1 MKHQVISSRG
11 NQHFKHLKKLNESP
25 RYRHEVQQT
34 ILDGMHLIESYAE
47 RFGSPD
53 SIALIEGGHIDQIAS
68 YLNENTQVLE
78 FPAGLFSEIA
88 PVISPTGILAS
99 INIPHLEPPKKQNC
113 ILLLEDIQDPG
124 NLGSILRSASASGV
138 DLVFLS
144 DHCADLWSPKVLR
157 GGQGAHFH
165 LPCIE
170 KANFSDITK
179 TFTGKIFATTLSGKS
194 IFQEDLKGPVAF
206 IFGNEGNGIHSETMR
221 LTSHSIHI
229 PMQKGIESLNVS
241 AAVSVCLYEK
251 YRQEHSNV

>member
-11 NQHFKHLKKLNESP
+11 NQHFKHLKKLSESP

-53 SIALIEGGHIDQIAS
+53 SVALIEGGNIDKITS
-68 YLNENTQVLE
+68 YLNEDTHVLE

-99 INIPHLEPPKKQNC
+99 INIPYLEVPKKQNC

-138 DLVFLS
+138 DLVYLS

-157 GGQGAHFH
+157 GGQGAHFN

-170 KANFSDITK
+170 KVNFSDITK

-229 PMQKGIESLNVS
+229 PMKKGIESLNVS
-241 AAVSVCLYEK
+241 AAVSICLYEK

>member
-179 TFTGKIFATTLSGKS
+179 IFTGKIFATTLSGKS

-206 IFGNEGNGIHSETMR
+206 IFGNEGNGIHSETMQ

-229 PMQKGIESLNVS
+229 PMEKGIESLNVS

>member
-1 MKHQVISSRG
+1 MNRQIISSRG

-34 ILDGMHLIESYAE
+34 ILDGIHLIESYAQ
-47 RFGSPD
+47 RFGAPD
-53 SIALIEGGHIDQIAS
+53 SVALIEGSNIDKIAP
-68 YLNENTQVLE
+68 YLNEDTQLLE
-78 FPAGLFSEIA
+78 FPASLFSEIA
-88 PVISPTGILAS
+88 PVISPSGILAS
-99 INIPHLEPPKKQNC
+99 INIPRIEIPKKQNC

-138 DLVFLS
+138 DLVYLS

-170 KANFSDITK
+170 KAIFSDITK
-179 TFTGKIFATTLSGKS
+179 TFTGKIFATTLNGKS
-194 IFQEDLKGPVAF
+194 IFKENLKGPVAF
-206 IFGNEGNGIHSETMR
+206 IFGNEGSGLQSETLD
-221 LTSHSIHI
+221 LTSHIIHI

-251 YRQEHSNV
+251 YRQEHFSV

>member
-194 IFQEDLKGPVAF
+194 IFQENLKGPVAF

-229 PMQKGIESLNVS
+229 PMEKGIESLNVS